1 MEHKRCFQ
9 YQIRCTNNETGE
21 LEKYAID
28 WDVKITHQNGIDI
41 VSFTKADGNLGAFM
55 VRPECTIEIGF
66 FEVEY

>member
-1 MEHKRCFQ
+1 MENKRCLQ

-21 LEKYAID
+21 REKYAID
-28 WDVKITHQNGIDI
+28 WGVSITHVGGCDI
-41 VSFTKADGNLGAFM
+41 VNFTKANGNPGAFM

>member
-1 MEHKRCFQ
+1 MEYKKCLQ

-21 LEKYAID
+21 QEKYAID
-28 WDVKITHQNGIDI
+28 WDVRIAHQDGIDL
-41 VSFTKADGNLGAFM
+41 VYFTKADGNPGAFM

>member
-1 MEHKRCFQ
+1 MKHIKQLE

-21 LEKYAID
+21 QEKYAID
-28 WDVKITHQNGIDI
+28 WDVRIAHQNGIDI
-41 VSFTKADGNLGAFM
+41 VSFTKADGNPGAFM